1 MNGMKKHKEI
11 LSNMMEHLNIRKP
24 ILGDLKD
31 RKASEVSGSVLNI
44 GRTAEGSRLALG

>member
-1 MNGMKKHKEI
+1 
-11 LSNMMEHLNIRKP
+11 MEHLNIRKP
-24 ILGDLKD
+24 ILGDLKILKD